1 MSTMNKEEV
10 KEFLFKKFGEWMCA
24 ATVMIGPNGETLF
37 HTHDVEH
44 FCELLEGEEEGEWDR
59 D

>member
-10 KEFLFKKFGEWMCA
+10 KEFLFKKFGERMCGQ
-24 ATVMIGPNGETLF
+24 TVMGGENGETLYF
-37 HTHDVEH
+37 THDVEH
-44 FCELLEGEEEGEWDR
+44 FCELLEGEEEGEWDW